1 MKKQK
6 YARVSYRSELSRAVY
21 NIIGTCR
28 EGGGVA
34 ELWSNGNMLTL
45 PKRIQIYIK
54 SQTKLKQN
62 TENSKV
68 KVYNSL
74 HS

>member
-1 MKKQK
+1 MQGSVTEV
-6 YARVSYRSELSRAVY
+6 RSRAVY
-21 NIIGTCR
+21 NTVGACR

-34 ELWSNGNMLTL
+34 ELWSSGNMLTL